1 MGSNPRLGGGA
12 GLCQPPGAKHFR
24 HAAHAP
30 VPNNGAR
37 EEWIPIQTVTF
48 TPSARRGLEAAGA
61 LAQRLGH
68 DPVGSE
74 HLLLGL
80 LQDRQSGAGRL
91 LAAQGLTRQGLLE
104 QLTEAWGTGAPLP
117 GRRPL
122 SPQLERSV
130 EAAVGQARRLGHR
143 QVNSRHL
150 LLGLLGQKDGGACRL
165 LAAAG
170 IQLDHL
176 SRQTARALGSGSY
189 PARARGEG
197 DGASASAP
205 TRLLDQHAL
214 DMVQQA
220 GRRGYDP
227 VTGREEELHR
237 LIQIL
242 LRRGKNNPVLL
253 GEPGVGKTAV
263 VEALAQ
269 RMAQGQVPDA
279 LRQKRL
285 LSLSLPSV
293 IAGTKY
299 RGEFEDR
306 MKNILAEVARA
317 GNVILFLDEL
327 HTLIGAGS
335 AEGAIDAANL
345 LKPALARGGLQ
356 LIGATTQEE
365 YRRMIEKD
373 AALERR
379 FQPVRVEEPTPETT
393 RTILQTLAPRY
404 GRHHGLTFQP
414 EALDAA
420 VTLSVR
426 YLPDRRLP
434 DKAIDLMDEAAA
446 QARLQALALP
456 PELQA
461 LAGRVQAAALARD
474 EAIAAQDY
482 EGAARYRD
490 AETDFRREL
499 EGGRRQWQAHQPT
512 PVVTPQDVARTLSQ
526 WTGIPLSALTQ
537 PEREKLLGLETAL
550 ARRVAGQ
557 QEAVATVARAV
568 RRGRAGLKEPDR
580 PVGAFLFL
588 GPTGVGK
595 TELCKALAQTLFGT
609 EEALLRF
616 DMTEFAEKHTM
627 SRLTGSPPGYV
638 GHEEGGQLTEAV
650 RRHPYSVLLFD
661 ELEKAHPDV
670 WSLLLQIMED
680 GVLTDAHGR
689 RADFRNTI
697 LVMTSNVGGERLAAG
712 TPLGFAGGAGAG
724 QGQEAALQ
732 RELRQVFRPEFLNR
746 LDETVLFHP
755 LGDRELEA
763 IAGKLLASF
772 GQRLAGAGV
781 AFAPAQEAV
790 SLLARQGKDTRY
802 GARPLRR
809 LIRRQVEN
817 PAAEMLLRQ
826 EISPGGTLA
835 LEVQGRPR
843 LVPGEGSGPLGQ
855 KQRKSLET
863 KSFQG
868 FSLVE
873 TTELESVTS
882 RV

>member
-1 MGSNPRLGGGA
+1 MFGLHNPRLGGGA

-30 VPNNGAR
+30 VPCQRGKR
-37 EEWIPIQTVTF
+37 GGIPIQTVTF

-189 PARARGEG
+189 PARARGKG

-220 GRRGYDP
+220 GRGGYDP
-227 VTGREEELHR
+227 VTGRAEELHR

-537 PEREKLLGLETAL
+537 PEREKLLGLEAAL

-557 QEAVATVARAV
+557 QEAVAAVARAV

-712 TPLGFAGGAGAG
+712 TPLGFAGGAGTG

-763 IAGKLLASF
+763 IAGKLLAAF
-772 GQRLAGAGV
+772 GQRLAGSGV
-781 AFAPAQEAV
+781 TFAPDQEAV
-790 SLLARQGKDTRY
+790 SLLARQGKDARY

-835 LEVQGRPR
+835 LEVQGEALA
-843 LVPGEGSGPLGQ
+843 LVP
-855 KQRKSLET
+855 R
-863 KSFQG
+863 
-868 FSLVE
+868 
-873 TTELESVTS
+873 
-882 RV
+882 

>member
-1 MGSNPRLGGGA
+1 MFGLRNPRLGGGA

-30 VPNNGAR
+30 VPYQRGKR
-37 EEWIPIQTVTF
+37 GGIPIQTVTF

-220 GRRGYDP
+220 GRGGYDP
-227 VTGREEELHR
+227 VTGRAEELHR

-712 TPLGFAGGAGAG
+712 TPLGFAAGAGTG

-835 LEVQGRPR
+835 LEVQGEALA
-843 LVPGEGSGPLGQ
+843 LVP
-855 KQRKSLET
+855 R
-863 KSFQG
+863 
-868 FSLVE
+868 
-873 TTELESVTS
+873 
-882 RV
+882 

>member
-1 MGSNPRLGGGA
+1 MFGLRNPRLGGGA

-30 VPNNGAR
+30 GPCQWGKR
-37 EEWIPIQTVTF
+37 GGIPIQTVTF

-220 GRRGYDP
+220 GRGGYDP
-227 VTGREEELHR
+227 VTGRVEELHR

-537 PEREKLLGLETAL
+537 PEREKLLGLEAAL

-557 QEAVATVARAV
+557 QEAVAAVARAV

-580 PVGAFLFL
+580 PAGAFLFL

-781 AFAPAQEAV
+781 TFAPAQEAV

-835 LEVQGRPR
+835 LEVQGEALA
-843 LVPGEGSGPLGQ
+843 LVP
-855 KQRKSLET
+855 R
-863 KSFQG
+863 
-868 FSLVE
+868 
-873 TTELESVTS
+873 
-882 RV
+882 

>member
-1 MGSNPRLGGGA
+1 MFGLRNPRLGGGA

-30 VPNNGAR
+30 VPYQRGKR
-37 EEWIPIQTVTF
+37 GGIPIQTVTF

-220 GRRGYDP
+220 GRGGYDP
-227 VTGREEELHR
+227 VTGRAEELHR

-537 PEREKLLGLETAL
+537 PEREKLLGLEAAL

-557 QEAVATVARAV
+557 QEAVAAVARAV

-712 TPLGFAGGAGAG
+712 TPLGFAGGAGTG

-763 IAGKLLASF
+763 IAGKLLAAF

-790 SLLARQGKDTRY
+790 SLLARQGKDARY

-817 PAAEMLLRQ
+817 PAAEMFLRQ

-835 LEVQGRPR
+835 LEVQGEALA
-843 LVPGEGSGPLGQ
+843 LVP
-855 KQRKSLET
+855 R
-863 KSFQG
+863 
-868 FSLVE
+868 
-873 TTELESVTS
+873 
-882 RV
+882 

>member
-1 MGSNPRLGGGA
+1 MFGLRNPRLGGGA

-30 VPNNGAR
+30 VPYQRGKR
-37 EEWIPIQTVTF
+37 GGIPIQTVTF

-220 GRRGYDP
+220 GRGGYDP
-227 VTGREEELHR
+227 VTGRAEELHR

-537 PEREKLLGLETAL
+537 PEREKLLGLEAAL

-557 QEAVATVARAV
+557 QEAVAAVARAV

-697 LVMTSNVGGERLAAG
+697 LVMTSNVGGERLATG
-712 TPLGFAGGAGAG
+712 TPLGFAGGAGTG

-772 GQRLAGAGV
+772 GQRLAGSGV
-781 AFAPAQEAV
+781 TFAPDQEAV
-790 SLLARQGKDTRY
+790 SLLARQGKDARY

-835 LEVQGRPR
+835 LEVQGEALA
-843 LVPGEGSGPLGQ
+843 LVP
-855 KQRKSLET
+855 R
-863 KSFQG
+863 
-868 FSLVE
+868 
-873 TTELESVTS
+873 
-882 RV
+882 

>member
-1 MGSNPRLGGGA
+1 MFGLHNPRLGGGA

-30 VPNNGAR
+30 VPCQRGKR
-37 EEWIPIQTVTF
+37 GGIPIQTVTF

-220 GRRGYDP
+220 GRGGYDP
-227 VTGREEELHR
+227 VTGRAEELHR

-537 PEREKLLGLETAL
+537 PEREKLLGLEAAL

-557 QEAVATVARAV
+557 QEAVAAVARAV

-712 TPLGFAGGAGAG
+712 TPLGFAGGAGTG
-724 QGQEAALQ
+724 QGQEAAFQ

-835 LEVQGRPR
+835 LEVQGEALA
-843 LVPGEGSGPLGQ
+843 LVP
-855 KQRKSLET
+855 R
-863 KSFQG
+863 
-868 FSLVE
+868 
-873 TTELESVTS
+873 
-882 RV
+882 

>member
-1 MGSNPRLGGGA
+1 MFGLRNPRLGGGA

-30 VPNNGAR
+30 VPYQRGKR
-37 EEWIPIQTVTF
+37 GGIPIQTVTF

-220 GRRGYDP
+220 SRGGYDP
-227 VTGREEELHR
+227 VTGRAEELHR

-537 PEREKLLGLETAL
+537 PEREKLLGLEAAL

-557 QEAVATVARAV
+557 QEAVAAVARAV

-580 PVGAFLFL
+580 PAGAFLFL

-697 LVMTSNVGGERLAAG
+697 LVMTSNVGGQRLAAG

-772 GQRLAGAGV
+772 GQRLAGSGV
-781 AFAPAQEAV
+781 TFAPAQEAV

-835 LEVQGRPR
+835 LEVQGEALA
-843 LVPGEGSGPLGQ
+843 LVP
-855 KQRKSLET
+855 R
-863 KSFQG
+863 
-868 FSLVE
+868 
-873 TTELESVTS
+873 
-882 RV
+882 

>member
-1 MGSNPRLGGGA
+1 M
-12 GLCQPPGAKHFR
+12 
-24 HAAHAP
+24 
-30 VPNNGAR
+30 
-37 EEWIPIQTVTF
+37 
-48 TPSARRGLEAAGA
+48 
-61 LAQRLGH
+61 
-68 DPVGSE
+68 GSE

-220 GRRGYDP
+220 GRGGYDP
-227 VTGREEELHR
+227 VTGRAEELHR

-345 LKPALARGGLQ
+345 FKPALARGGLQ

-420 VTLSVR
+420 VSLSVR

-456 PELQA
+456 PELQT
-461 LAGRVQAAALARD
+461 LAGRVQAAAQARD

-537 PEREKLLGLETAL
+537 PEREKLLGLEAAL

-557 QEAVATVARAV
+557 QEAVAAVARAV

-712 TPLGFAGGAGAG
+712 TPLGFAGGAGTR

-763 IAGKLLASF
+763 IAGKLLAAF

-790 SLLARQGKDTRY
+790 SLLARQGKDARY

-835 LEVQGRPR
+835 LEVQGEALA
-843 LVPGEGSGPLGQ
+843 LVP
-855 KQRKSLET
+855 R
-863 KSFQG
+863 
-868 FSLVE
+868 
-873 TTELESVTS
+873 
-882 RV
+882 

>member
-1 MGSNPRLGGGA
+1 MFGLRNPRLGRGA

-24 HAAHAP
+24 HAAHTP
-30 VPNNGAR
+30 VPCQRGKR
-37 EEWIPIQTVTF
+37 GGIPIQTVTF

-91 LAAQGLTRQGLLE
+91 LASQGLTRQGLLE

-220 GRRGYDP
+220 GRGGYDP
-227 VTGREEELHR
+227 VTGRAEELHR

-537 PEREKLLGLETAL
+537 PEREKLLGLEATL

-557 QEAVATVARAV
+557 QEAVAAVARAV

-712 TPLGFAGGAGAG
+712 TPLGFAGGAGTG
-724 QGQEAALQ
+724 QGLEAALQ

-763 IAGKLLASF
+763 IAGKLLAAF
-772 GQRLAGAGV
+772 GQRLAGSGV
-781 AFAPAQEAV
+781 IFAPDQEAV
-790 SLLARQGKDTRY
+790 SLLARQGKDARY

-835 LEVQGRPR
+835 LEVQGEALA
-843 LVPGEGSGPLGQ
+843 LVP
-855 KQRKSLET
+855 R
-863 KSFQG
+863 
-868 FSLVE
+868 
-873 TTELESVTS
+873 
-882 RV
+882 

>member
-1 MGSNPRLGGGA
+1 MFGLRNPRLGGGA

-24 HAAHAP
+24 HAAHTP
-30 VPNNGAR
+30 VPYQRGKR
-37 EEWIPIQTVTF
+37 GGIPIQTVTF

-220 GRRGYDP
+220 GRGGYDP
-227 VTGREEELHR
+227 VTGRAEELHR

-285 LSLSLPSV
+285 LSLGLPSV

-537 PEREKLLGLETAL
+537 PEREKLLGLEAAL

-557 QEAVATVARAV
+557 QEAVAAVARAV

-712 TPLGFAGGAGAG
+712 TPLGFAGGAGTG

-772 GQRLAGAGV
+772 GQRLAGSGV
-781 AFAPAQEAV
+781 TFAPDQEAV
-790 SLLARQGKDTRY
+790 SLLARQGKDARY

-835 LEVQGRPR
+835 LEVQGEALA
-843 LVPGEGSGPLGQ
+843 LVP
-855 KQRKSLET
+855 R
-863 KSFQG
+863 
-868 FSLVE
+868 
-873 TTELESVTS
+873 
-882 RV
+882 

>member
-1 MGSNPRLGGGA
+1 MFGLRNPRLGGGA

-24 HAAHAP
+24 HAAHTP
-30 VPNNGAR
+30 VPYQRGKR
-37 EEWIPIQTVTF
+37 GGIPIQTVTF

-117 GRRPL
+117 GCRPL

-220 GRRGYDP
+220 GRGGYDP
-227 VTGREEELHR
+227 VTGRAEELHR

-537 PEREKLLGLETAL
+537 PEREKLLGLEAAL

-557 QEAVATVARAV
+557 QEAVAAVARAV

-712 TPLGFAGGAGAG
+712 TPLGFAGGAGTG

-763 IAGKLLASF
+763 IAGKLLAAF
-772 GQRLAGAGV
+772 GQRLAGSGV
-781 AFAPAQEAV
+781 IFAPDQEAV
-790 SLLARQGKDTRY
+790 SLLARQGKDARY

-835 LEVQGRPR
+835 LEVQGEALA
-843 LVPGEGSGPLGQ
+843 LVP
-855 KQRKSLET
+855 R
-863 KSFQG
+863 
-868 FSLVE
+868 
-873 TTELESVTS
+873 
-882 RV
+882 

>member
-1 MGSNPRLGGGA
+1 MFGLRNPRLGGGA

-24 HAAHAP
+24 HAAHTP
-30 VPNNGAR
+30 VPYQRGKR
-37 EEWIPIQTVTF
+37 GGIPIQTVTF

-220 GRRGYDP
+220 GRGGYDP
-227 VTGREEELHR
+227 VTGRAEELHR

-537 PEREKLLGLETAL
+537 PEREKLLGLEAAL

-557 QEAVATVARAV
+557 QEAVAAVARAV

-712 TPLGFAGGAGAG
+712 TPLGFAGGAGTG

-732 RELRQVFRPEFLNR
+732 RELWQVFRPEFLNR

-772 GQRLAGAGV
+772 GQRLAGSGV
-781 AFAPAQEAV
+781 TFAPDQEAV
-790 SLLARQGKDTRY
+790 SLLARQGKDARY

-835 LEVQGRPR
+835 LEVQGEALA
-843 LVPGEGSGPLGQ
+843 LVP
-855 KQRKSLET
+855 R
-863 KSFQG
+863 
-868 FSLVE
+868 
-873 TTELESVTS
+873 
-882 RV
+882 

>member
-1 MGSNPRLGGGA
+1 MGRLFSRNETRRKFLHGKHRKTRCFGLRNPRLGGGA

-24 HAAHAP
+24 HAAHTP
-30 VPNNGAR
+30 GPCQRGKR
-37 EEWIPIQTVTF
+37 GGIPIQTVTF

-130 EAAVGQARRLGHR
+130 EAAVGQARRLGHH

-220 GRRGYDP
+220 GRGGYDP
-227 VTGREEELHR
+227 VTGRAEELHR

-537 PEREKLLGLETAL
+537 PEREKLLGLEAAL

-557 QEAVATVARAV
+557 QEAVAAVARAV

-712 TPLGFAGGAGAG
+712 TPLGFAGGAGTR

-763 IAGKLLASF
+763 IAGKLLAAF

-790 SLLARQGKDTRY
+790 SLLARQGKDARY

-817 PAAEMLLRQ
+817 PAAEMFLRQ

-835 LEVQGRPR
+835 LEVQGEALA
-843 LVPGEGSGPLGQ
+843 LVP
-855 KQRKSLET
+855 R
-863 KSFQG
+863 
-868 FSLVE
+868 
-873 TTELESVTS
+873 
-882 RV
+882 

>member
-1 MGSNPRLGGGA
+1 MFGLRNPRLGGGA

-24 HAAHAP
+24 HATHAP
-30 VPNNGAR
+30 VPCQRGKR
-37 EEWIPIQTVTF
+37 GGIPIQTVTF

-220 GRRGYDP
+220 GRGGYDP

-537 PEREKLLGLETAL
+537 PEREKLLGLEAAL

-557 QEAVATVARAV
+557 QEAVAAVARAV

-712 TPLGFAGGAGAG
+712 TPLGFAGGAGTG

-772 GQRLAGAGV
+772 GQRLAGSGV
-781 AFAPAQEAV
+781 TFAPDQEAV
-790 SLLARQGKDTRY
+790 SLLARQGKDARY

-835 LEVQGRPR
+835 LEVQGEALA
-843 LVPGEGSGPLGQ
+843 LVP
-855 KQRKSLET
+855 R
-863 KSFQG
+863 
-868 FSLVE
+868 
-873 TTELESVTS
+873 
-882 RV
+882 

>member
-1 MGSNPRLGGGA
+1 MFGLRNPRLGGGA

-30 VPNNGAR
+30 VPCQRGKR
-37 EEWIPIQTVTF
+37 GGIPIQTVTF

-220 GRRGYDP
+220 SRGGYDP
-227 VTGREEELHR
+227 VTGRAEELHR

-537 PEREKLLGLETAL
+537 PEREKLLGLEAAL

-557 QEAVATVARAV
+557 QEAVAAVARAV

-697 LVMTSNVGGERLAAG
+697 LVMTSNVGGERLATG
-712 TPLGFAGGAGAG
+712 TPLGFAGGAGTG

-772 GQRLAGAGV
+772 GQRLAGSGV
-781 AFAPAQEAV
+781 TFAPDQEAV
-790 SLLARQGKDTRY
+790 SLLARQGKDARY

-835 LEVQGRPR
+835 LEVQGEALA
-843 LVPGEGSGPLGQ
+843 LVP
-855 KQRKSLET
+855 R
-863 KSFQG
+863 
-868 FSLVE
+868 
-873 TTELESVTS
+873 
-882 RV
+882 

>member
-1 MGSNPRLGGGA
+1 MFGLRNPRLGGGA

-30 VPNNGAR
+30 VPYQRGKR
-37 EEWIPIQTVTF
+37 GGIPIQTVTF

-220 GRRGYDP
+220 GRGGYDP
-227 VTGREEELHR
+227 VTGRAEELHR

-537 PEREKLLGLETAL
+537 PEREKLLGLEAAL

-557 QEAVATVARAV
+557 QEAVAAVARAV

-712 TPLGFAGGAGAG
+712 TPLGFAGGAGTG

-772 GQRLAGAGV
+772 GQRLAGSGV
-781 AFAPAQEAV
+781 TFAPAQEAV
-790 SLLARQGKDTRY
+790 SLLARQGKDARY

-835 LEVQGRPR
+835 LEVQGEALA
-843 LVPGEGSGPLGQ
+843 LVP
-855 KQRKSLET
+855 R
-863 KSFQG
+863 
-868 FSLVE
+868 
-873 TTELESVTS
+873 
-882 RV
+882 

>member
-1 MGSNPRLGGGA
+1 MFGLRNPRLGGGA

-24 HAAHAP
+24 HAAHTP
-30 VPNNGAR
+30 VPYQRGKR
-37 EEWIPIQTVTF
+37 GGIPIQTVTF

-117 GRRPL
+117 GCRPL

-220 GRRGYDP
+220 GRGGYDP
-227 VTGREEELHR
+227 VTGRAEELHR

-537 PEREKLLGLETAL
+537 PEREKLLGLEAAL

-557 QEAVATVARAV
+557 QEAVAAVARAV

-712 TPLGFAGGAGAG
+712 TPLGFAGGAGTG

-772 GQRLAGAGV
+772 GQRLAGSGV
-781 AFAPAQEAV
+781 TFAPAQEAV
-790 SLLARQGKDTRY
+790 SLLARQGKDARY

-835 LEVQGRPR
+835 LEVQGEALA
-843 LVPGEGSGPLGQ
+843 LVP
-855 KQRKSLET
+855 R
-863 KSFQG
+863 
-868 FSLVE
+868 
-873 TTELESVTS
+873 
-882 RV
+882 

>member
-1 MGSNPRLGGGA
+1 MFGLRNPRLGGGA

-24 HAAHAP
+24 HAAHTP
-30 VPNNGAR
+30 VPYQRGKR
-37 EEWIPIQTVTF
+37 GGIPIQTVTF

-220 GRRGYDP
+220 GRGGYDP
-227 VTGREEELHR
+227 VTGRAEELHR

-253 GEPGVGKTAV
+253 WEPGVGKTAV

-537 PEREKLLGLETAL
+537 PEREKLLGLEAAL

-557 QEAVATVARAV
+557 QEAVAAVARAV

-697 LVMTSNVGGERLAAG
+697 LVMTSNVGGERLATG

-772 GQRLAGAGV
+772 GQRLAGSGV
-781 AFAPAQEAV
+781 TFAPAQEAV
-790 SLLARQGKDTRY
+790 SLLARQGKDARY

-835 LEVQGRPR
+835 LEVQGEALA
-843 LVPGEGSGPLGQ
+843 LVP
-855 KQRKSLET
+855 R
-863 KSFQG
+863 
-868 FSLVE
+868 
-873 TTELESVTS
+873 
-882 RV
+882 

>member
-1 MGSNPRLGGGA
+1 MFGLRNPRLGGGA

-24 HAAHAP
+24 HAAHTP
-30 VPNNGAR
+30 VPYQRGKR
-37 EEWIPIQTVTF
+37 GGIPIQTVTF

-220 GRRGYDP
+220 GRGGYDP
-227 VTGREEELHR
+227 VTGRAEELHR

-253 GEPGVGKTAV
+253 GEPGVGKTSV

-537 PEREKLLGLETAL
+537 PEREKLLGLEAAL

-557 QEAVATVARAV
+557 QEAVAAVARAV

-712 TPLGFAGGAGAG
+712 TPLGFAGGAGTG

-772 GQRLAGAGV
+772 GQRLAGSGV
-781 AFAPAQEAV
+781 TFAPAQEAV
-790 SLLARQGKDTRY
+790 SLLARQGKDARY

-835 LEVQGRPR
+835 LEVQGEALA
-843 LVPGEGSGPLGQ
+843 LVP
-855 KQRKSLET
+855 R
-863 KSFQG
+863 
-868 FSLVE
+868 
-873 TTELESVTS
+873 
-882 RV
+882 

>member
-1 MGSNPRLGGGA
+1 MFGLRNPRLGGGA

-24 HAAHAP
+24 HAAHAHAP
-30 VPNNGAR
+30 VPYQRGKR
-37 EEWIPIQTVTF
+37 GGIPIQTVTF

-220 GRRGYDP
+220 GRGGYDP
-227 VTGREEELHR
+227 VTGRAEELHR

-537 PEREKLLGLETAL
+537 PEREKLLGLEAAL

-557 QEAVATVARAV
+557 QEAVAAVARAV

-712 TPLGFAGGAGAG
+712 TPLGFAGGAGTG
-724 QGQEAALQ
+724 QGQEAAFQ

-835 LEVQGRPR
+835 LEVQGEALA
-843 LVPGEGSGPLGQ
+843 LVP
-855 KQRKSLET
+855 R
-863 KSFQG
+863 
-868 FSLVE
+868 
-873 TTELESVTS
+873 
-882 RV
+882 

>member
-1 MGSNPRLGGGA
+1 MFGLRNPRLGGGA

-24 HAAHAP
+24 HATHAP
-30 VPNNGAR
+30 VPCQRGKR
-37 EEWIPIQTVTF
+37 GGIPIQTVTF

-220 GRRGYDP
+220 GRGGYDP
-227 VTGREEELHR
+227 VTGRAEELHR

-537 PEREKLLGLETAL
+537 PEREKLLGLEAAL

-557 QEAVATVARAV
+557 QEAVAAVARAV

-712 TPLGFAGGAGAG
+712 TPLGFAGGAGTG

-772 GQRLAGAGV
+772 GQRLAGSGV
-781 AFAPAQEAV
+781 TFAPDQEAV
-790 SLLARQGKDTRY
+790 SLLARQGKDARY

-835 LEVQGRPR
+835 LEVQGEALA
-843 LVPGEGSGPLGQ
+843 LVP
-855 KQRKSLET
+855 R
-863 KSFQG
+863 
-868 FSLVE
+868 
-873 TTELESVTS
+873 
-882 RV
+882 

>member
-1 MGSNPRLGGGA
+1 MFGLRNPRLGGGA

-24 HAAHAP
+24 HAAHTP
-30 VPNNGAR
+30 VPYQRGKR
-37 EEWIPIQTVTF
+37 GGIPIQTVTF

-220 GRRGYDP
+220 GRGGYDP

-537 PEREKLLGLETAL
+537 PEREKLLGLEAAL

-557 QEAVATVARAV
+557 QEAVAAVARAV

-712 TPLGFAGGAGAG
+712 TPLGFAGGAGTG

-772 GQRLAGAGV
+772 GQRLAGSGV
-781 AFAPAQEAV
+781 TFAPDQEAV
-790 SLLARQGKDTRY
+790 SLLARQGKDARY

-835 LEVQGRPR
+835 LEVQGEALA
-843 LVPGEGSGPLGQ
+843 LVP
-855 KQRKSLET
+855 R
-863 KSFQG
+863 
-868 FSLVE
+868 
-873 TTELESVTS
+873 
-882 RV
+882 

>member
-1 MGSNPRLGGGA
+1 MFGLRNPRLGGGA

-30 VPNNGAR
+30 VPYQRGKR
-37 EEWIPIQTVTF
+37 GGIPIQTVTF

-197 DGASASAP
+197 DGASPSAP

-220 GRRGYDP
+220 GRGGYDP
-227 VTGREEELHR
+227 VTGRAEELHR

-537 PEREKLLGLETAL
+537 PEREKLLGLEAAL

-557 QEAVATVARAV
+557 QEAVAAVARAV

-697 LVMTSNVGGERLAAG
+697 LVMTSNVGGQRLATG

-781 AFAPAQEAV
+781 TFAPAQEAV
-790 SLLARQGKDTRY
+790 SLLARQGKDARY

-835 LEVQGRPR
+835 LEVQGEALA
-843 LVPGEGSGPLGQ
+843 LVP
-855 KQRKSLET
+855 R
-863 KSFQG
+863 
-868 FSLVE
+868 
-873 TTELESVTS
+873 
-882 RV
+882 

>member
-1 MGSNPRLGGGA
+1 MFGLHNPRLGGGA

-30 VPNNGAR
+30 VPCQRGKR
-37 EEWIPIQTVTF
+37 GGIPIQTVTF

-220 GRRGYDP
+220 GRGGYDP
-227 VTGREEELHR
+227 VTGRAEELHR

-537 PEREKLLGLETAL
+537 PEREKLLGLEAAL

-557 QEAVATVARAV
+557 QEAVAAVARAV

-712 TPLGFAGGAGAG
+712 TPLGFAGGAGTG

-772 GQRLAGAGV
+772 GQRLAGSGV
-781 AFAPAQEAV
+781 TFAPDQEAV
-790 SLLARQGKDTRY
+790 SLLARQGKDARY

-826 EISPGGTLA
+826 EISPGGILA
-835 LEVQGRPR
+835 LEVQGEALA
-843 LVPGEGSGPLGQ
+843 LVP
-855 KQRKSLET
+855 R
-863 KSFQG
+863 
-868 FSLVE
+868 
-873 TTELESVTS
+873 
-882 RV
+882 

>member
-1 MGSNPRLGGGA
+1 MFGLRNPRLGGGA

-24 HAAHAP
+24 HAAHTP
-30 VPNNGAR
+30 VPYQRGKR
-37 EEWIPIQTVTF
+37 GGIPIQTVTF

-176 SRQTARALGSGSY
+176 SRQTARALGSGRY

-220 GRRGYDP
+220 SRGGYDP
-227 VTGREEELHR
+227 VTGRAEELHR

-537 PEREKLLGLETAL
+537 PEREKLLGLEAAL

-557 QEAVATVARAV
+557 QEAVAAVARAV

-580 PVGAFLFL
+580 PAGAFLFL

-697 LVMTSNVGGERLAAG
+697 LVMTSNVGGQRLAAG

-772 GQRLAGAGV
+772 GQRLAGSGV
-781 AFAPAQEAV
+781 TFAPAQEAV

-835 LEVQGRPR
+835 LEVQGEALA
-843 LVPGEGSGPLGQ
+843 LVP
-855 KQRKSLET
+855 R
-863 KSFQG
+863 
-868 FSLVE
+868 
-873 TTELESVTS
+873 
-882 RV
+882 

>member
-1 MGSNPRLGGGA
+1 MFGLRHPRLGGGA

-24 HAAHAP
+24 HAAHTP
-30 VPNNGAR
+30 VPCQRGKR
-37 EEWIPIQTVTF
+37 GGIPIQTVTF

-220 GRRGYDP
+220 GRGGYDP
-227 VTGREEELHR
+227 VTGRAEELHR

-537 PEREKLLGLETAL
+537 PEREKLLGLEAAL

-557 QEAVATVARAV
+557 QEAVAAVARAV

-616 DMTEFAEKHTM
+616 DMTEFAEKHTT

-712 TPLGFAGGAGAG
+712 TPLGFAGGAGTG

-755 LGDRELEA
+755 LGDREMEA

-772 GQRLAGAGV
+772 GQRLAGSGV
-781 AFAPAQEAV
+781 TFAPAQEAV
-790 SLLARQGKDTRY
+790 SLLARQGKDARY

-835 LEVQGRPR
+835 LEVQGEALA
-843 LVPGEGSGPLGQ
+843 LVP
-855 KQRKSLET
+855 R
-863 KSFQG
+863 
-868 FSLVE
+868 
-873 TTELESVTS
+873 
-882 RV
+882 

>member
-1 MGSNPRLGGGA
+1 MFGLRNPRLGGGA

-30 VPNNGAR
+30 GPCQRGKR
-37 EEWIPIQTVTF
+37 GGIPIQTVTF

-220 GRRGYDP
+220 GRGGYDP
-227 VTGREEELHR
+227 VTGRAEELHR

-537 PEREKLLGLETAL
+537 PEREKLLGLEAAL

-557 QEAVATVARAV
+557 QEAVAAVARAV

-712 TPLGFAGGAGAG
+712 TPLGFAGGAGTG

-772 GQRLAGAGV
+772 GQRLAGSGV
-781 AFAPAQEAV
+781 TFAPDQEAV
-790 SLLARQGKDTRY
+790 SLLARQGKDARY

-835 LEVQGRPR
+835 LEVQGEALA
-843 LVPGEGSGPLGQ
+843 LVP
-855 KQRKSLET
+855 R
-863 KSFQG
+863 
-868 FSLVE
+868 
-873 TTELESVTS
+873 
-882 RV
+882 

>member
-1 MGSNPRLGGGA
+1 M
-12 GLCQPPGAKHFR
+12 
-24 HAAHAP
+24 
-30 VPNNGAR
+30 
-37 EEWIPIQTVTF
+37 
-48 TPSARRGLEAAGA
+48 
-61 LAQRLGH
+61 
-68 DPVGSE
+68 GSE

-91 LAAQGLTRQGLLE
+91 LAAQGLTRQGLLA

-220 GRRGYDP
+220 GRGGYDP
-227 VTGREEELHR
+227 VTGRAEELHR

-537 PEREKLLGLETAL
+537 PEREKLLGLEAAL

-557 QEAVATVARAV
+557 QEAVAAVARAV

-712 TPLGFAGGAGAG
+712 TPLGFAGGAGTG
-724 QGQEAALQ
+724 QGLEAALQ
-732 RELRQVFRPEFLNR
+732 RELRQVFQPEFLNR

-763 IAGKLLASF
+763 IAGKLLAAF

-790 SLLARQGKDTRY
+790 SLLARQGKDARY

-835 LEVQGRPR
+835 LEVQGEALA
-843 LVPGEGSGPLGQ
+843 LVP
-855 KQRKSLET
+855 R
-863 KSFQG
+863 
-868 FSLVE
+868 
-873 TTELESVTS
+873 
-882 RV
+882 

>member
-1 MGSNPRLGGGA
+1 MFGLRNPRLGGGA

-24 HAAHAP
+24 HAAHAHAP
-30 VPNNGAR
+30 VPYQRGKR
-37 EEWIPIQTVTF
+37 GGIPIQTVTF

-220 GRRGYDP
+220 GRGGYDP

-537 PEREKLLGLETAL
+537 PEREKLLGLEAAL

-557 QEAVATVARAV
+557 QEAVAAVARAV

-697 LVMTSNVGGERLAAG
+697 LVMTSNVGGERLATG

-772 GQRLAGAGV
+772 GQRLAGSGV
-781 AFAPAQEAV
+781 TFAPDQEAV
-790 SLLARQGKDTRY
+790 SLLARQGKDARY

-835 LEVQGRPR
+835 LEVQGEALA
-843 LVPGEGSGPLGQ
+843 LVP
-855 KQRKSLET
+855 R
-863 KSFQG
+863 
-868 FSLVE
+868 
-873 TTELESVTS
+873 
-882 RV
+882 

>member
-1 MGSNPRLGGGA
+1 MFGLRNPRLGGGA

-30 VPNNGAR
+30 VPCQRGKR
-37 EEWIPIQTVTF
+37 GGIPIQTVTF

-220 GRRGYDP
+220 GRGGYDP
-227 VTGREEELHR
+227 VTGRAEELHR

-499 EGGRRQWQAHQPT
+499 EGGRQQWQAHQPT

-537 PEREKLLGLETAL
+537 PEREKLLGLEAAL

-557 QEAVATVARAV
+557 QEAVAAVARAV

-697 LVMTSNVGGERLAAG
+697 LVMTSNVGGERLATG
-712 TPLGFAGGAGAG
+712 TPLGFAGGAGTG

-772 GQRLAGAGV
+772 GQRLAGSGV
-781 AFAPAQEAV
+781 TFAPAQEAV

-835 LEVQGRPR
+835 LEVQGEALA
-843 LVPGEGSGPLGQ
+843 LVP
-855 KQRKSLET
+855 R
-863 KSFQG
+863 
-868 FSLVE
+868 
-873 TTELESVTS
+873 
-882 RV
+882 

>member
-1 MGSNPRLGGGA
+1 MFGLRNPRLGGGS

-30 VPNNGAR
+30 VPYQRGKR
-37 EEWIPIQTVTF
+37 GGIPIQTVTF

-91 LAAQGLTRQGLLE
+91 LATQGLTRQGLLE

-220 GRRGYDP
+220 GRGGYDP
-227 VTGREEELHR
+227 VTGRAEELHR

-537 PEREKLLGLETAL
+537 PEREKLLGLEAAL

-557 QEAVATVARAV
+557 QEAVAAVARAV

-772 GQRLAGAGV
+772 GQRLAGSGV
-781 AFAPAQEAV
+781 TFAPAQEAV

-835 LEVQGRPR
+835 LEVQGEALA
-843 LVPGEGSGPLGQ
+843 LVP
-855 KQRKSLET
+855 R
-863 KSFQG
+863 
-868 FSLVE
+868 
-873 TTELESVTS
+873 
-882 RV
+882 

>member
-1 MGSNPRLGGGA
+1 MFGLHNPRLGGGA

-30 VPNNGAR
+30 VPCQRGKR
-37 EEWIPIQTVTF
+37 GGIPIQTVTF

-220 GRRGYDP
+220 SRGGYDP
-227 VTGREEELHR
+227 VTGRAEELHR

-537 PEREKLLGLETAL
+537 PEREKLLGLEAAL

-557 QEAVATVARAV
+557 QEAVAAVARAV

-712 TPLGFAGGAGAG
+712 TPLGFAGGAGTG

-772 GQRLAGAGV
+772 GQRLAGSGV
-781 AFAPAQEAV
+781 TFAPAQEAV
-790 SLLARQGKDTRY
+790 SLLARQGKDARY

-835 LEVQGRPR
+835 LEVQGEALA
-843 LVPGEGSGPLGQ
+843 LVP
-855 KQRKSLET
+855 R
-863 KSFQG
+863 
-868 FSLVE
+868 
-873 TTELESVTS
+873 
-882 RV
+882 

>member
-1 MGSNPRLGGGA
+1 MFGLRNPRLGGGA

-24 HAAHAP
+24 HAAHTP
-30 VPNNGAR
+30 VPYQRGKR
-37 EEWIPIQTVTF
+37 GGIPIQTVTF

-220 GRRGYDP
+220 GRGGYDP
-227 VTGREEELHR
+227 VTGRAEELHR

-253 GEPGVGKTAV
+253 GEPGVGKTA

-537 PEREKLLGLETAL
+537 PEREKLLGLEAAL

-557 QEAVATVARAV
+557 QEAVAAVARAV

-697 LVMTSNVGGERLAAG
+697 LVMTSNVGGERLATG

-772 GQRLAGAGV
+772 GQRLAGSGV
-781 AFAPAQEAV
+781 TFAPDQEAV
-790 SLLARQGKDTRY
+790 SLLARQGKDARY

-835 LEVQGRPR
+835 LEVQGEALA
-843 LVPGEGSGPLGQ
+843 LVP
-855 KQRKSLET
+855 R
-863 KSFQG
+863 
-868 FSLVE
+868 
-873 TTELESVTS
+873 
-882 RV
+882 

>member
-1 MGSNPRLGGGA
+1 MFGLRNPRLGGGA

-24 HAAHAP
+24 HAAHTP
-30 VPNNGAR
+30 VPYQRGKR
-37 EEWIPIQTVTF
+37 GGIPIQTVTF

-220 GRRGYDP
+220 GRGGYDP

-537 PEREKLLGLETAL
+537 PEREKLLGLEAAL

-557 QEAVATVARAV
+557 QEAVAAVARAV

-712 TPLGFAGGAGAG
+712 TPLGFAGGAGTG
-724 QGQEAALQ
+724 QGLEAALQ

-763 IAGKLLASF
+763 IAGKLLAAF
-772 GQRLAGAGV
+772 GQRLAGSGV
-781 AFAPAQEAV
+781 IFAPDQEAV
-790 SLLARQGKDTRY
+790 SLLARQGKDARY

-835 LEVQGRPR
+835 LEVQGEALA
-843 LVPGEGSGPLGQ
+843 LVP
-855 KQRKSLET
+855 R
-863 KSFQG
+863 
-868 FSLVE
+868 
-873 TTELESVTS
+873 
-882 RV
+882 

>member
-1 MGSNPRLGGGA
+1 MFGLRNPRLGGGA

-30 VPNNGAR
+30 GPCQRGKR
-37 EEWIPIQTVTF
+37 GGIPIQTVTF

-220 GRRGYDP
+220 GRGGYDP
-227 VTGREEELHR
+227 VTGRAEELHR

-526 WTGIPLSALTQ
+526 WTGIPLSALPQ
-537 PEREKLLGLETAL
+537 PEREKLLGLEAAL

-557 QEAVATVARAV
+557 QEAVAAVARAV

-712 TPLGFAGGAGAG
+712 TPLGFAGGAGTG

-772 GQRLAGAGV
+772 GQRLAGSGV
-781 AFAPAQEAV
+781 TFAPDQEAV
-790 SLLARQGKDTRY
+790 SLLARQGKDARY

-835 LEVQGRPR
+835 LEVQGEALA
-843 LVPGEGSGPLGQ
+843 LVP
-855 KQRKSLET
+855 R
-863 KSFQG
+863 
-868 FSLVE
+868 
-873 TTELESVTS
+873 
-882 RV
+882 

>member
-1 MGSNPRLGGGA
+1 MFGLRNPRLGRGA

-30 VPNNGAR
+30 VPCQRGKR
-37 EEWIPIQTVTF
+37 GGIPIQTVTF

-130 EAAVGQARRLGHR
+130 EVAVGQARRLGHR

-220 GRRGYDP
+220 GRGGYDP
-227 VTGREEELHR
+227 VTGRAEELHR

-537 PEREKLLGLETAL
+537 PEREKLLGLEAAL

-557 QEAVATVARAV
+557 QEAVAAVARAV

-697 LVMTSNVGGERLAAG
+697 LVMTSNVGGERLATG

-772 GQRLAGAGV
+772 GQRLAGSGV
-781 AFAPAQEAV
+781 TFAPAQEAV

-835 LEVQGRPR
+835 LEVQGEALA
-843 LVPGEGSGPLGQ
+843 LVP
-855 KQRKSLET
+855 R
-863 KSFQG
+863 
-868 FSLVE
+868 
-873 TTELESVTS
+873 
-882 RV
+882 

>member
-1 MGSNPRLGGGA
+1 MFGLRNPRLGRGA

-24 HAAHAP
+24 HAAHTP
-30 VPNNGAR
+30 VPCQRGKR
-37 EEWIPIQTVTF
+37 GGIPIQTVTF

-91 LAAQGLTRQGLLE
+91 LASQGLTRQGLLE

-117 GRRPL
+117 GCRPL

-220 GRRGYDP
+220 GRGGYDP
-227 VTGREEELHR
+227 VTGRAEELHR

-537 PEREKLLGLETAL
+537 PEREKLLGLEAAL

-557 QEAVATVARAV
+557 QEAVAAVARAV

-697 LVMTSNVGGERLAAG
+697 LVMTSNVGGERLATG

-763 IAGKLLASF
+763 IAGKLLAAF
-772 GQRLAGAGV
+772 GQQLAGAGV
-781 AFAPAQEAV
+781 TFAPAQEAV

-835 LEVQGRPR
+835 LEVQGEALA
-843 LVPGEGSGPLGQ
+843 LVP
-855 KQRKSLET
+855 R
-863 KSFQG
+863 
-868 FSLVE
+868 
-873 TTELESVTS
+873 
-882 RV
+882 